1 MKIVSALF
9 PNPTEAERA
18 IKKLEDAGL
27 DVGNAQIHSQHT
39 IESQSTVRAMPNAN
53 TAVSGGAT
61 PVGPAGIGAGSA
73 AGNAV
78 LTDDTIETYL
88 ANIGIEGEEMS
99 FFKHGIREGGNI
111 VVIQT
116 ENENADDAKRALE
129 AAGGRLPQVE

>member
-9 PNPTEAERA
+9 SESRKAERA
-18 IKKLEDAGL
+18 IKNLEDAGL
-27 DVGNAQIHSQHT
+27 DAGNAKIHSQHT

-61 PVGPAGIGAGSA
+61 PMGPAGVGAGAA
-73 AGNAV
+73 AGSAV

-88 ANIGIEGEEMS
+88 ANIGIEGGELE

-111 VVIQT
+111 VVVQT
-116 ENENADDAKRALE
+116 ENEKADDAKHALE
-129 AAGGRLPQVE
+129 EAGGRLPQVE